1 MSHYSFI
8 VQSKSVNDRKQTRV
22 KPCSLLL
29 FCFSVSFFILMCS
42 TLARGLR
49 RRREYLKCAPWEIWQ
64 NKAAAAILA
73 NAVLHTKTML
83 TIWTMLT
90 FGQTVNNWC
99 QTFDNPCVWTGVLH
113 ITTMLPICALIIMKR
128 QRQHYRK
135 HYKETVAAW
144 WWRRWDSWKITRI
157 CWLSYIC
164 ASFHQTHEGLKV
176 KKGEDGDW
184 FINHKNPETVILS
197 VL

>member
-1 MSHYSFI
+1 
-8 VQSKSVNDRKQTRV
+8 
-22 KPCSLLL
+22 
-29 FCFSVSFFILMCS
+29 MCS

-83 TIWTMLT
+83 TMLTIWTMLT
-90 FGQTVNNWC
+90 ISAKLLTIGAQLLTILAY
-99 QTFDNPCVWTGVLH
+99 GVLH

-197 VL
+197 AL

>member
-1 MSHYSFI
+1 MVENYLVVNEIKKYQTKNTIRECCMSHYSFI

-83 TIWTMLT
+83 TMLTISTMLT
-90 FGQTVNNWC
+90 IGANCWQLVPN
-99 QTFDNPCVWTGVLH
+99 VW
-113 ITTMLPICALIIMKR
+113 
-128 QRQHYRK
+128 Q
-135 HYKETVAAW
+135 
-144 WWRRWDSWKITRI
+144 S
-157 CWLSYIC
+157 
-164 ASFHQTHEGLKV
+164 
-176 KKGEDGDW
+176 
-184 FINHKNPETVILS
+184 
-197 VL
+197 